1 MKTIET
7 HYAQY
12 RSKDTV
18 EESSFYDFEAGF
30 LATKKEFNK
39 LILDSLNELRSNLSD
54 AERVKLTKIVNEEK
68 VKLLNI
74 QIEVLLKLKNK
85 L

>member
-7 HYAQY
+7 LYAQY
-12 RSKDTV
+12 RIKDTV

-30 LATKKEFNK
+30 LAAKKEFNK

-54 AERVKLTKIVNEEK
+54 AERVKLTKVVNEEK
-68 VKLLNI
+68 VKLLNS
-74 QIEVLLKLKNK
+74 QIEVILKLKNK